1 LEDFTNNSDHYI
13 ANVPDFYALNTYPN
27 PVRSWYHIRG
37 RTIKFANSL
46 PCACRGSTGQK
57 P

>member
-1 LEDFTNNSDHYI
+1 MRWAEDVAQTEITNTGHTVVGI
-13 ANVPDFYALNTYPN
+13 
-27 PVRSWYHIRG
+27 HG